1 VYVDSSGGGISAVH
15 HFFPRT
21 QGKMRSGK
29 KILTPNKKI
38 MKSFTT
44 RYKWKGE
51 GKYGKLIAMS
61 REVFKNW

>member
-1 VYVDSSGGGISAVH
+1 
-15 HFFPRT
+15 
-21 QGKMRSGK
+21 MRSGK